1 MVKKPYDWKGGA
13 ELGEHSKRK
22 HKILRE
28 YFFKYLMVK
37 CSHPQQSYFH
47 IAIVDGFSGGGRY
60 KCGSPGSPLIF
71 IEELKHAYEAI
82 NLFRSE
88 HRLKAID
95 FDCFMICNDTELDAI
110 NCLKENITPYVAE
123 IKETCPGLK
132 IKVEFSI
139 GRFEENYFSIKEK
152 INNIGV
158 RNVIFNLDQCGYTHV
173 SKKVIVDIMGSF
185 KSVEIFY
192 TFVIEAF
199 LKFATK
205 SNIDKLKQY
214 LAPLGIS
221 YDDLLSLPKNLG
233 KIEWLGAAEKMIFDN
248 FRTCAEYL
256 SPFSIN
262 HDGGYKYWFMHFS
275 NNYRAR
281 QEYNNVLHDN
291 AHLQAHYGRS
301 GLNMLSYNSADE
313 GNLYLFN
320 VDDRKAAKAQLYYDI
335 PSLISKFGNVIS
347 VNDFYTN
354 IYNST
359 PAHSNDIHEAIMEN
373 PDLEVIT
380 ESGGE
385 RQKANTIK
393 PNDIIKLTKQKS
405 FFMLF
410 GK

>member
-1 MVKKPYDWKGGA
+1 MVKKTYDWKGGA

-28 YFFKYLMVK
+28 YFFKYLTVK

-71 IEELKHAYEAI
+71 IEELKHAYESI
-82 NLFRSE
+82 NIFRSE
-88 HRLKAID
+88 QRLKAIT

-139 GRFEENYFSIKEK
+139 GRFEENYFSIKDK

-158 RNVIFNLDQCGYTHV
+158 RNVLFNLDQYGYTHV
-173 SKKVIVDIMGSF
+173 SKQIISDIMSSY

-192 TFVIEAF
+192 TFMIDAL
-199 LKFATK
+199 LKYAPK
-205 SNIDKLKQY
+205 SNVDRLKQY

-221 YDDLLSLPKNLG
+221 SADLCSISNKIG
-233 KIEWLGAAEKMIFDN
+233 KRQWLGAAEKMIFDN
-248 FRTCAEYL
+248 FKACSKYL

-262 HDGGYKYWFMHFS
+262 HKGGYKYWFMHFS

-291 AHLQAHYGRS
+291 AQLQAHYGRS

-313 GNLYLFN
+313 GMLYLFN
-320 VDDRKAAKAQLYYDI
+320 VDGRKAAKAQLYDDI

-347 VNDFYTN
+347 VNDFYTK

-373 PDLEVIT
+373 PDIEVIT

-385 RQKANTIK
+385 RKKANTIK
-393 PNDIIKLTKQKS
+393 PNDIIRLTNQKS